1 MAKQRKIKGLCLV
14 LILLMLCAQTAQ
26 AAWYATIRPGAVG
39 PQVVSVQQALNS
51 LGYKLAADGK
61 YGLQTTQAVRAF
73 QSAQRLTAD
82 GLAGNQTLTALYALA
97 PDFAPNAPSPTV
109 SASSQQPAATQRY
122 EMGSYGEGVAQLQVR
137 LNALGYDCQ
146 RTDGVFDDV
155 HARRCCFSNK
165 PTG

>member
-26 AAWYATIRPGAVG
+26 ATWYATIRPGAVG

-51 LGYKLAADGK
+51 LGYKLVADGK

-82 GLAGNQTLTALYALA
+82 GLAGNR
-97 PDFAPNAPSPTV
+97 P
-109 SASSQQPAATQRY
+109 
-122 EMGSYGEGVAQLQVR
+122 
-137 LNALGYDCQ
+137 
-146 RTDGVFDDV
+146 
-155 HARRCCFSNK
+155 
-165 PTG
+165 